1 MTRPLHIQLI
11 GIVVLSE
18 HMGRSVASCMWG
30 THLGWVSMQT
40 WSSCWR
46 RDNKKTL
53 VEVLKGNGCATQ
65 DRTRPKV
72 AQQPTFLCS
81 IPVSIVFFFLLVS
94 HTVCFT
100 DNWSTQAVPSY
111 GIQGLALFSYLISLF
126 SRHTG
131 ELENFNS
138 MMTKYAPK
146 RMAFEYV
153 LYLSEMLYNHIIDNQ
168 LCRVKTTFYF

>member
-53 VEVLKGNGCATQ
+53 VEVLKGNGRATQ

-81 IPVSIVFFFLLVS
+81 IPVSIVCFFFACKPYSLLYRQLINTGS
-94 HTVCFT
+94 SFLWYPGFGTV
-100 DNWSTQAVPSY
+100 
-111 GIQGLALFSYLISLF
+111 LISNLSF
-126 SRHTG
+126 FQAYWWTRKFQQHDD
-131 ELENFNS
+131 EVC
-138 MMTKYAPK
+138 TKEDGIWVCVISK
-146 RMAFEYV
+146 WNV
-153 LYLSEMLYNHIIDNQ
+153 VQSHNW
-168 LCRVKTTFYF
+168 